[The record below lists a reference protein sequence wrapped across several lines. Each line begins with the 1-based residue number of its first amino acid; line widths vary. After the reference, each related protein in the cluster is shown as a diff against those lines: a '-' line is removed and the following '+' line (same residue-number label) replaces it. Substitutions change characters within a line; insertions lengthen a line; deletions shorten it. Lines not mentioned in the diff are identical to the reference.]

1 MASIDGDG
9 IPIRFRG
16 PFQTRPVAC
25 SYCVYTQVGYGTGMP
40 HTQHDRRKLLARVTR
55 IQGQIAAVAKLL
67 EQDRHECTAILQT
80 IAAARGALNSLM
92 AEVMAGHIREHV
104 IPAEAK
110 ATPEQADAAEQV
122 IDIINSYLR

>member
-1 MASIDGDG
+1 
-9 IPIRFRG
+9 
-16 PFQTRPVAC
+16 
-25 SYCVYTQVGYGTGMP
+25 MP

-67 EQDRHECTAILQT
+67 EHDHSDCTTVLQT
-80 IAAARGALNSLM
+80 IAATRGALNSLM

-104 IPAEAK
+104 IPADAK

>member
-1 MASIDGDG
+1 
-9 IPIRFRG
+9 
-16 PFQTRPVAC
+16 
-25 SYCVYTQVGYGTGMP
+25 MP

-67 EQDRHECTAILQT
+67 QQDQHDCAAVLQT
-80 IAAARGALNSLM
+80 IAASRGALNSLM

-104 IPAEAK
+104 IPVDAQ
-110 ATPEQADAAEQV
+110 ATAAQTDAAEQV